1 MDLVGPPPQPREWFS
16 HIMMMIDGST
26 RWVEAAPLS
35 STTTEA
41 CSVAFIEEWV
51 TRFGVPAL
59 LTSDR
64 GPQFTGTVWAA
75 VCDKLGVQHW
85 LTTAYHPQNNGMV
98 EHVHR
103 QIRDTLRWRECRQ
116 HWTTPCTGCFWGS
129 RQRQRKIQQCLGRAG
144 LYGSPL
150 VVSGQFHN
158 MEDALVPKEC
168 APIVDTGPAADQAP
182 HFNTAGRKSA

>member
-1 MDLVGPPPQPREWFS
+1 VPQKQLSHVHVDLVGPPPQPREWFS

-26 RWVEAAPLS
+26 RWVEAVPLS
-35 STTTEA
+35 STTTQA
-41 CSVAFIEEWV
+41 CSVAFLGEWV

-64 GPQFTGTVWAA
+64 GPQFTGTV
-75 VCDKLGVQHW
+75 CDKLGVQHW
-85 LTTAYHPQNNGMV
+85 LTTVYHPQSNGMV

-103 QIRDTLRWRECRQ
+103 QIRDTLRSRECRQ

-144 LYGSPL
+144 LRETLSAARP
-150 VVSGQFHN
+150 
-158 MEDALVPKEC
+158 VPKHGGCPRAE
-168 APIVDTGPAADQAP
+168 
-182 HFNTAGRKSA
+182 GRCSHCR